1 VVGIPS
7 MALVIPRTTGVFG
20 ALRAAVVMIAVKV
33 RAQSQRTTAFTSLVA
48 ATRQAAAGT
57 AGMPSKWVPRG

>member
-1 VVGIPS
+1 VVGILGASIVVGIPS

-33 RAQSQRTTAFTSLVA
+33 RAQSQ
-48 ATRQAAAGT
+48 
-57 AGMPSKWVPRG
+57 